1 MAIHTIDE
9 LLRDTAAKHP
19 DATILS
25 YFSDVTKSE
34 TYSASDLNLMSQRCA
49 LWYSKVLPKI
59 RKSSDDAPLVVAILG
74 PTNVEYIATYLA
86 LQRLGITVLFLS
98 TRLAPPAYLHLFQ
111 KTKSNVVI
119 AQPAFQTV
127 MSQTKELMNGDLTVI
142 PMLDHSY
149 ITTPNADDSSS
160 LPCSIDPA
168 KEYNRLGWIIHSS
181 GSTGLPKPVGHFQKT
196 AQGILASWKFSF
208 KAMVTVPLFHTFGLH
223 GFLKAIH
230 TAKTCSILSADL
242 PITGANLMQCVI
254 TNRPE
259 IMFTVPY
266 LIKLMA
272 ETDGS
277 IPELAK
283 LNRILY
289 SGASCPQVLGDKL
302 ISGGA
307 TMISCMGST
316 EVGPVMMSSNGKEG
330 WNWLIPTENAGPHL
344 VWEEEDGGLFQMI
357 VKGSWK
363 ALVAENRFDGSY
375 ATGDLFQKH
384 PTKPM
389 HFKYIGRRDDTIVMM
404 NGEKANPIPLEN
416 AMRRNKLVDEAIAF
430 GQGKATLGLIVI
442 PSEQTRGMSTT
453 QVVDAIMESVEEG
466 NALVPAYARIYRDAI
481 IVKPI
486 GTWFRKTDKGTAI
499 RAAFIS
505 NFTPDIE
512 AYYEKLELD
521 ESSTGEALS
530 EAEIRKLI
538 RDTVL
543 HSLQL
548 KDTSILRDD
557 TDFFSLGLDSLMAI
571 SIRRKL
577 AQEINTNGQVLSSN
591 VVFEKP
597 NINALAA
604 HLVSLSTGAITEQK
618 ESVEEVM
625 TGLIEKYTNFQTH
638 RPSGVIVEGEYV
650 VLTGATGSIGS
661 HILFTLLQ
669 RAEVKVVYCLVR
681 ASSLENAS
689 ERVNSALSKAHLLES
704 LSTEQ
709 RAKILALPSDLSDE
723 HLGLPTRTYRSVL
736 SRATAVIHNAW
747 GVNFN
752 MDVTS
757 FEGQHIRGSSNLIN
771 FCLASPQ
778 NRIPSFNFISSVS
791 TAMGRPEKTVP
802 EVLPEFAHAMPM
814 GYAHSKMVVEYICDA
829 AAKKTGITARILRV
843 GQVVGDTK
851 HGMWNAT
858 EAVPLTVQAAVTVG
872 ALPVVPGDESVS
884 WLPVDTTA
892 AAVVDLSLQEKKES
906 RVFNVCHPGLLKWN
920 KDFLPA
926 LKKAGLKFEAVDGA
940 EWVKRLESEQD
951 PTKNPPIKLLDFFRM
966 RYSGQATAEPYF
978 ETKASCK
985 NSKSLRTVQNV
996 DQDLVAKFVKHWK
1009 EECW

>member
-9 LLRDTAAKHP
+9 LLRDAAAKHP
-19 DATILS
+19 DATLLS
-25 YFSDVTKSE
+25 YFTGSSKSE
-34 TYSASDLNLMSQRCA
+34 KYSASDLNLMSQRSA
-49 LWYSKVLPKI
+49 LWYSRVLPKI
-59 RKSSDDAPLVVAILG
+59 RKTSDDAPIVVAILG
-74 PTNVEYIATYLA
+74 PTNVEYISTYLA

-98 TRLAPPAYLHLFQ
+98 TRLAAPAYHHLFQ

-119 AQPAFQTV
+119 TQPAFMTV
-127 MSQTKELMNGDLTVI
+127 MGQTNELMNGNLAII
-142 PMLDHSY
+142 PMLDHAY
-149 ITTPNADDSSS
+149 ITNPNVDSSP
-160 LPCSIDPA
+160 LPCNLDPA

-181 GSTGLPKPVGHFQKT
+181 GSTGLPKPVGHFQRT
-196 AQGILASWKFSF
+196 ALSVLDGLKFSF
-208 KAMVTVPLFHTFGLH
+208 NLMVTVPIFHTFGLH

-230 TAKTCSILSADL
+230 TAKTCTILSSDL
-242 PITGANLMQCVI
+242 PITGENLMQCVI
-254 TNRPE
+254 ADRPE
-259 IMFTVPY
+259 FMFTVPY
-266 LIKLMA
+266 LMKLMA
-272 ETDGS
+272 ETEGA

-283 LNRILY
+283 LNRIFF
-289 SGASCPQVLGDKL
+289 SGASCPQALGDKL
-302 ISGGA
+302 VAGGA
-307 TMISCMGST
+307 TISSCMGST
-316 EVGPVMMSSNGKEG
+316 EIGQVMTSSNGKEG
-330 WNWLIPTENAGPHL
+330 WNWYVAIPPAEPHL
-344 VWEEEDGGLFQMI
+344 AWEEEDGGLFQMI
-357 VKGSWK
+357 VKKNWR

-384 PTKPM
+384 PTKPG
-389 HFKYIGRRDDTIVMM
+389 HFKYIGRRDDTIVMF

-416 AMRRNKLVDEAIAF
+416 AMRKNKLVDEAIAF

-442 PSEQTRGMSTT
+442 PSEETRGMNTT
-453 QVVDAIMESVEEG
+453 QVIDAIMDSVEEG

-486 GTWFRKTDKGTAI
+486 GTWFSKTDKGTAI
-499 RAAFIS
+499 RAAFI
-505 NFTPDIE
+505 NTFTPDIE

-521 ESSTGEALS
+521 QSSSGRTLP
-530 EAEIRKLI
+530 EAEIRQLI

-548 KDTSILRDD
+548 KDTSLLQDD

-571 SIRRKL
+571 NIRLKL

-597 NINALAA
+597 NIDALTA
-604 HLVSLSTGAITEQK
+604 HLVSLSTGAVVEQK

-625 TGLIEKYTNFQTH
+625 TKLIEKYSNFQTH
-638 RPSGVIVEGEYV
+638 KPNGITVEGEYV

-661 HILFTLLQ
+661 HILSTLLQ
-669 RAEVKVVYCLVR
+669 RPEVKVVYCLVR

-689 ERVNSALSKAHLLES
+689 ERVNGALSKAHLLES

-709 RAKILALPSDLSDE
+709 RDKILALPSDLSDE
-723 HLGLPTRTYRSVL
+723 YLGLPARTYRSVL

-778 NRIPSFNFISSVS
+778 NIIPSFNFISSVS

-802 EVLPEFAHAMPM
+802 EVLPEFSHAMPM
-814 GYAHSKMVVEYICDA
+814 GYAHSKMVVEYLCDA
-829 AAKKTGITARILRV
+829 AAKKTGMTARILRV

-851 HGMWNAT
+851 HGRWNAT
-858 EAVPLTVQAAVTVG
+858 EAIPLTVQAAVTVG
-872 ALPVVPGDESVS
+872 ALPVLATDENVS
-884 WLPVDTTA
+884 WLPVDATA
-892 AAVVDLSLQEKKES
+892 ATVVDLSLQEKKES

-920 KDFLPA
+920 EDFLPA
-926 LKKAGLKFEAVDGA
+926 LKKSGLEFEAVDGA
-940 EWVKRLESEQD
+940 EWVKRLEKEQN
-951 PTKNPPIKLLDFFRM
+951 PAKNPPIKLLDFFRM
-966 RYSGQATAEPYF
+966 RFGGKMTAEPYF
-978 ETKASCK
+978 ETKASCE
-985 NSKSLRTVQNV
+985 NSKTLQGVQNV
-996 DQDLVAKFVKHWK
+996 NQELVAKFVKYWK